1 MRYANALSRR
11 ATSSVRMV
19 LCLAMLAVAAMTAV
33 TATSSSAIA
42 VGVARAA
49 EEPVEEKR
57 MTVAVMKTSMG
68 DIVLRFFP
76 EIAPKAVENFEG
88 LAKKGYYDGVIF
100 HRVIEGFM
108 IQGGDPLGSGLG
120 GKSIWGK
127 SFENETHPD
136 HVFDR
141 KGILAMANAG
151 KDTNGSQFFITL
163 DACDWLNGGYT
174 IFGEVVEGQ
183 DVVDAI
189 GGLETHPT
197 SEKPVRTVTIEGVTF
212 EERVV
217 GE

>member
-1 MRYANALSRR
+1 MRIAKPLPAWAARCVPML
-11 ATSSVRMV
+11 
-19 LCLAMLAVAAMTAV
+19 LLLAVIA
-33 TATSSSAIA
+33 A
-42 VGVARAA
+42 VGAASTARAD
-49 EEPVEEKR
+49 EEPTEGKT

-68 DIVLRFFP
+68 EVVLRFFP

-100 HRVIEGFM
+100 HRVIEDFM
-108 IQGGDPLGSGLG
+108 IQGGDPLGTGYG
-120 GKSIWGK
+120 GKSLWGGT
-127 SFENETHPD
+127 FANETHPD

-141 KGILAMANAG
+141 KGILAMANSG

-163 DACDWLNGGYT
+163 GACEWLNGGYT

-189 GGLETHPT
+189 GDVEVHPST
-197 SEKPVRTVTIEGVTF
+197 NKPVKPVTIESVTF
-212 EERVV
+212 EERVI